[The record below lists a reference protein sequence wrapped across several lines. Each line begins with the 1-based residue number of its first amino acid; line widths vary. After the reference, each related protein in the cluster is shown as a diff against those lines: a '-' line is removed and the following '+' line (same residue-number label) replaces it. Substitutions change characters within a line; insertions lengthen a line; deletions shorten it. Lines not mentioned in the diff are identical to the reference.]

1 MPEPERSSGRFTIGD
16 RYRVLLDVGR
26 RLAAT
31 LSTDELYAAIYH
43 ETSRV
48 IESAGFYVSLY
59 DQARDLATIV
69 FFAEAGEVRRVTIT
83 YKGSD
88 SEVLSSRSACLVT
101 DGLGDRSLI
110 QLGED
115 DTRVTRSAV
124 SAPMIHKGHLI
135 GAISAQSFHAE
146 AYSEE
151 DVLLLQGIADISA
164 VAIDNAQHVA
174 ELERRRREAERVE
187 EIGRS
192 LTSSLDPKEVIG
204 QVVEA
209 VTDILDVDGASVWLA
224 DDPTGR
230 VVRVASAS
238 GDISLPEGLAW
249 NLAGPLADRLMRDQQ
264 SAAVDDLAESDL
276 IPQHLRRYLEAG
288 SGIGSPL
295 VVAGEVVG
303 VLTAGSREP
312 RHFADED
319 KAVLQRLANQ
329 AAVALENAR
338 LHANLQALSLTDPL
352 TGLPNRR
359 RLQIHLDKE
368 VAAARRGRRLAVV
381 LFDLDD
387 FKRYNDTLG
396 HVVGDDIL
404 RAFAEILHAENRAMN
419 LVARYGGD
427 EFLSILSDSS
437 AAGTELYVQRI
448 QTRVVEDPLLSRLGV
463 SVSVGITFF
472 DPATMRTQ
480 EDVIRAADEEMYRS
494 KARRKA
500 GRQSTST

>member
-1 MPEPERSSGRFTIGD
+1 MPDPEISSGRFTVGD

-69 FFAEAGEVRRVTIT
+69 FFAETGEVRRVNIS
-83 YKGSD
+83 YRGSE
-88 SEVLSSRSACLVT
+88 SEVLSSRKACLVT

-115 DTRVTRSAV
+115 STRVTRSAV

-174 ELERRRREAERVE
+174 ELDRRRREAERIE

-192 LTSSLDPKEVIG
+192 LTSSLDSKEVIG

-209 VTDILDVDGASVWLA
+209 VTDILDVDGASAWLA

-238 GDISLPEGLAW
+238 GDIALPEGLTW
-249 NLAGPLADRLMRDQQ
+249 NLAGPLADRLVHDQQ
-264 SAAVDDLAESDL
+264 GVTIDDLAESDL
-276 IPQHLRRYLEAG
+276 IPEHVRQHLQAG

-295 VVAGEVVG
+295 VVAGDVVG
-303 VLTAGSREP
+303 VLAAGSREP
-312 RHFADED
+312 RHFTSADS
-319 KAVLQRLANQ
+319 AVLQRLASQ

-381 LFDLDD
+381 VFDLDD

-404 RAFAEILHAENRAMN
+404 RAFAEVLHAENRAMN

-427 EFLSILSDSS
+427 EFVSVLSDSS
-437 AAGTELYVQRI
+437 GPGTEVYIKRI
-448 QTRVVEDPLLSRLGV
+448 WDRLAEEL
-463 SVSVGITFF
+463 F
-472 DPATMRTQ
+472 DAETMRTQ
-480 EDVIRAADEEMYRS
+480 EDVIRAADEAMYES
-494 KARRKA
+494 KARR
-500 GRQSTST
+500 RRDRETTST

>member
-1 MPEPERSSGRFTIGD
+1 MPDPEISYGRFTVGD

-31 LSTDELYAAIYH
+31 LSTDELYAAIYQ

-59 DQARDLATIV
+59 DQERDLATIV
-69 FFAEAGEVRRVTIT
+69 FFAERGEVRRVNIS
-83 YKGSD
+83 YRGSE
-88 SEVLSSRSACLVT
+88 SEVLSSRKASLVT
-101 DGLGDRSLI
+101 GGLGDRSLM

-115 DTRVTRSAV
+115 GSRVTGSAV
-124 SAPMIHKGHLI
+124 TAPLIHKGRLV
-135 GAISAQSFHAE
+135 GAISAQSFHPE
-146 AYSEE
+146 AYSED

-174 ELERRRREAERVE
+174 ELEKRRREAERIE

-209 VTDILDVDGASVWLA
+209 VTDVLDVDGASAWLA

-230 VVRVASAS
+230 VIRVASTS
-238 GDISLPEGLAW
+238 GDIELAEGLTW
-249 NLAGPLADRLMRDQQ
+249 NLTGPLADRLLGDQQ
-264 SAAVDDLAESDL
+264 GVTVDDLAESDL
-276 IPQHLRRYLEAG
+276 VPGHVRPYLQAG
-288 SGIGSPL
+288 SAIACPL
-295 VVAGEVVG
+295 VVAGDVVG
-303 VLTAGSREP
+303 VLTAGSRRP
-312 RHFADED
+312 RHFTEGDS
-319 KAVLQRLANQ
+319 AVLQRLANQ

-338 LHANLQALSLTDPL
+338 LHANLKALSLTDPL

-368 VAAARRGRRLAVV
+368 VAAARRGRGLALVV
-381 LFDLDD
+381 FDLDG
-387 FKRYNDTLG
+387 FKHFNDTLG

-404 RAFAEILHAENRAMN
+404 RAFAEVLHTENRAMN

-427 EFLSILSDSS
+427 EFVSVLSDSS
-437 AAGTELYVQRI
+437 GPGTEVYVQRI
-448 QTRVVEDPLLSRLGV
+448 RDRIAQDPLMSRLNV
-463 SVSVGITFF
+463 TTSVGVALF
-472 DPATMRTQ
+472 DPETMRTQ
-480 EDVIRAADEEMYRS
+480 EDVIRAADEAMYQS
-494 KARRKA
+494 KAQRRKNGQHA
-500 GRQSTST
+500 SP